1 MTRKSIYEYAAAVC
15 RRYLTA
21 SKGQKALILN
31 EFCETSGYNRKS
43 AIRLLRNPPKGS
55 PAGRGRPRQYGLDVL
70 SVLKSIWE
78 TADRICSKR
87 LAPFLPEL
95 VAVLEREDELRV
107 SPEVRAQLLRLSA
120 ASIDRLLKPFRQR
133 GLRRPYT
140 PGRPSTLKAQ
150 IPIRTFGEWAAVAP
164 GSVQADLV
172 AHCGESAGGLY
183 LNTLV
188 AVDVATS
195 WTECRPV
202 WGKGQERTG
211 TAVHK
216 IRQSLPFAL
225 KELHTDNGSE
235 FLNEVLYPW
244 CKKEGIRFTRGRPY
258 KKNDQAYVEQKNWSV
273 PRRLAGYDR
282 YCSKAAYEALERLYE
297 LVRLYVN
304 FFQPV
309 RKLVGKERVGAKVKK
324 RFDEAQTPYQRLRAA
339 GVLEAEKGKALA
351 ELYGRLNPV
360 RLRQQIDELSGAE
373 MFADEEGGIGRT
385 DCRGLPAGHV
395 RVVRMREG

>member
-1 MTRKSIYEYAAAVC
+1 MTRKSIYEYAAAVR
-15 RRYLTA
+15 RRYLMA
-21 SKGQKALILN
+21 SKGQKAVILN
-31 EFCETSGYNRKS
+31 EFCEASGYNRKS

-55 PAGRGRPRQYGLDVL
+55 PAGRGRPREYGLDVL
-70 SVLKSIWE
+70 NALKSIWE

-87 LAPFLPEL
+87 LEPFLPEL
-95 VAVLEREDELRV
+95 VAVLDRENELRL

-273 PRRLAGYDR
+273 PRRLVGYDR

-324 RFDEAQTPYQRLRAA
+324 RFDEAQTPYQRLLAA

-360 RLRQQIDELSGAE
+360 RLRQQIDERLEALWKLAE
-373 MFADEEGGIGRT
+373 HEGSAKSTKATSERAMEDLACG
-385 DCRGLPAGHV
+385 
-395 RVVRMREG
+395 

>member
-1 MTRKSIYEYAAAVC
+1 MTRKSIYEYAAAVR
-15 RRYLTA
+15 RRYLMA
-21 SKGQKALILN
+21 SKGQKAVILN
-31 EFCETSGYNRKS
+31 EFCEASGYNRKS

-55 PAGRGRPRQYGLDVL
+55 PAGRGRPREYGLDVL
-70 SVLKSIWE
+70 NALKSIWE

-87 LAPFLPEL
+87 LEPFLPEL
-95 VAVLEREDELRV
+95 VAVLDRENELRL

-324 RFDEAQTPYQRLRAA
+324 RFDEAQTPYQRLLAA

-360 RLRQQIDELSGAE
+360 RLRQQIDERLEALWKLAE
-373 MFADEEGGIGRT
+373 HEGSAKSTKATSERAMEDLACG
-385 DCRGLPAGHV
+385 
-395 RVVRMREG
+395 